1 MTTLHL
7 PPTCFVAFVDETG
20 HEWLRD
26 KKHPVYGLGGCGVL
40 ARDLTS
46 CLEDPWRRVR
56 RAVSG
61 SEEQALHAA
70 ALRSPT
76 AAQIAAIAGFF
87 QGGSFCRFAAV
98 CNDRTLFP
106 DGFPPV
112 RAVAGCLKQ
121 RIVDV
126 ARWTTFTEIAVVFE
140 HASRTTRL
148 LEQEFGDFALE
159 EGGSKIPIECFVMPK
174 AAGQPALEVADFI
187 MHAVGR
193 QARHRARDGEGFL
206 PDFAATFHHTDPRQ
220 LSFIEISRV
229 VEGKSA

>member
-46 CLEDPWRRVR
+46 CLEDPWRGVR
-56 RAVSG
+56 KVVSG
-61 SEEQALHAA
+61 SQEQALHAA

-76 AAQIAAIAGFF
+76 DAQIAAIAGFF
-87 QGGSFCRFAAV
+87 QSGSFCRFAAV
-98 CNDRTLFP
+98 CTDRTLFP
-106 DGFPPV
+106 DGLPPV

-126 ARWTTFTEIAVVFE
+126 ARWTGFTEIALVFE

-148 LEQEFGDFALE
+148 LEQEFGDFAVE
-159 EGGSKIPIECFVMPK
+159 EDGIRLPAECFVMPK

-193 QARHRARDGEGFL
+193 QARRRARDGEGFT
-206 PDFAATFHHTDPRQ
+206 PDFAATFHGIDRR
-220 LSFIEISRV
+220 LVSFIEISRV
-229 VEGKSA
+229 EGGNA

>member
-40 ARDLTS
+40 ARDLDA
-46 CLEDPWRRVR
+46 CLEEPWRSVR
-56 RAVSG
+56 EAVAG
-61 SEEQALHAA
+61 SKEQALHAA

-76 AAQIAAIAGFF
+76 PAQIAAIAGFF

-98 CNDRTLFP
+98 CSDRTLFP

-112 RAVAGCLKQ
+112 RAVAGRLKQ

-126 ARWTTFTEIAVVFE
+126 ARWTGFMEIAVVFE

-148 LEQEFGDFALE
+148 LEQEFGDFAVE
-159 EGGSKIPIECFVMPK
+159 EGGIRLPTECFVMPK
-174 AAGQPALEVADFI
+174 SAGQPALEVADFVV
-187 MHAVGR
+187 HAVGR
-193 QARHRARDGEGFL
+193 QARHRARGGEGFL
-206 PDFAATFHHTDPRQ
+206 PDFAATFHGIDRR
-220 LSFIEISRV
+220 LESFIEISRV
-229 VEGKSA
+229 EGGNA